1 MPLAHSLSCKHCSP
15 SSRMAV
21 GSHTRGSSRNG
32 DVGSL
37 APHTSLAP
45 HEPSVQPMQSP
56 PKNVWTQLPVEQ
68 PIVSSHG
75 EPSGAGAG
83 TIGVNASQPVVLF
96 APICASTAWPLPCFV
111 SSNRTPRYLP
121 WIGSL
126 NVIGAQL
133 EVGI

>member
-83 TIGVNASQPVVLF
+83 SIVVNASQPVVIF
-96 APICASTAWPLPCFV
+96 APGGAGAAG
-111 SSNRTPRYLP
+111 PRP
-121 WIGSL
+121 GGGSA
-126 NVIGAQL
+126 GRAPR
-133 EVGI
+133 GGP